1 MAKFSERIDFVKVE
15 TIENKKGIREQV
27 EVVEYSCWCNILSRS
42 MSEIAKAYTTNTELL
57 YSFRTRYCRF
67 TKALELDTRT
77 CKIKYRGKYFNIIS
91 ANDYGMAHLY
101 IDVKAVRVH
110 DE

>member
-1 MAKFSERIDFVKVE
+1 MKRKY
-15 TIENKKGIREQV
+15 N
-27 EVVEYSCWCNILSRS
+27 C
-42 MSEIAKAYTTNTELL
+42 
-57 YSFRTRYCRF
+57 
-67 TKALELDTRT
+67 LELFAGSGGLGT
-77 CKIKYRGKYFNIIS
+77 GFANSGFNIIS

>member
-15 TIENKKGIREQV
+15 TVEDEKGIRKQV
-27 EVVEYSCWCNILSRS
+27 EVGEYSCWCNILSRS

-77 CKIKYRGKYFNIIS
+77 YKIKYRGKYFNIIS

>member
-15 TIENKKGIREQV
+15 TIENEKGIRKRV
-27 EVVEYSCWCNILSRS
+27 EIVEYSCWCNILSRS
-42 MSEIAKAYTTNTELL
+42 MQEVAKAYTTNTELL

-67 TKALELDTRT
+67 TKSLELDTRT
-77 CKIKYRGKYFNIIS
+77 YKIRYRGKYFNILS
-91 ANDYGMAHLY
+91 ANDYAMAHLY
-101 IDVKAVRVH
+101 IDFKAVREY

>member
-15 TIENKKGIREQV
+15 TIEDEKGIRKRV
-27 EVVEYSCWCNILSRS
+27 EIVEYSCWCNILSRS
-42 MSEIAKAYTTNTELL
+42 MQEVAKAYTTNTELL

-67 TKALELDTRT
+67 TKSLELDTRT
-77 CKIKYRGKYFNIIS
+77 YKIRYRGKYFNILS
-91 ANDYGMAHLY
+91 ANDYAMAHLY
-101 IDVKAVRVH
+101 MDFKAVREY

>member
-1 MAKFSERIDFVKVE
+1 MAKFSERIDFVKVQ
-15 TIENKKGIREQV
+15 TIENEKGIREQV
-27 EVVEYSCWCNILSRS
+27 EIVEYSCWCNILSRS

-67 TKALELDTRT
+67 TKALEIGRAS
-77 CKIKYRGKYFNIIS
+77 CRIKYRGKYFNIIS

>member
-15 TIENKKGIREQV
+15 TIENEKGIRERV
-27 EVVEYSCWCNILSRS
+27 EIVEYSCWCNILSRS
-42 MSEIAKAYTTNTELL
+42 MQEVAKAYTTNTELL

-67 TKALELDTRT
+67 TKSLELDTRT
-77 CKIKYRGKYFNIIS
+77 YKIRYRGKYFNILS
-91 ANDYGMAHLY
+91 ANDYTMAHLY
-101 IDVKAVRVH
+101 VDFKAVREH

>member
-1 MAKFSERIDFVKVE
+1 MARFSERIDFVKVE
-15 TIENKKGIREQV
+15 TVEDEKGIRKQV
-27 EVVEYSCWCNILSRS
+27 ETVEYSCWTSIVTRNCQ
-42 MSEIAKAYTTNTELL
+42 EIVKAYTTNTQEIF
-57 YSFRTRYCRF
+57 SFRTRYCRF
-67 TKALELDTRT
+67 TKALQLDTRT
-77 CKIKYRGKYFNIIS
+77 YKVRYQRKLFNIIG

>member
-15 TIENKKGIREQV
+15 TVEDEKGIRKQV
-27 EVVEYSCWCNILSRS
+27 EIVEYSCWCNILSRS

-77 CKIKYRGKYFNIIS
+77 YKIKYLP
-91 ANDYGMAHLY
+91 LY
-101 IDVKAVRVH
+101 LILQVLVSNSKAFVNRQYLVLK
-110 DE
+110 E

>member
-1 MAKFSERIDFVKVE
+1 MLTLMRLKSYLKIDYDDEDDNLTELLDSSVAVIASSTGVDVFRI
-15 TIENKKGIREQV
+15 INGG
-27 EVVEYSCWCNILSRS
+27 
-42 MSEIAKAYTTNTELL
+42 NTELL

-77 CKIKYRGKYFNIIS
+77 YKIKYMDKYFNIIS